1 LIIPMLLSGSL
12 FATQVNDTVWWNT
25 PGAKVI
31 EHREQNPAS
40 CSLMFYNDDGNIIF
54 DWDASGKLLV
64 IATDRRWNFPDS
76 NQMPVAVEVGDV
88 WLTNHSGSEVIDAVA
103 HGTDI
108 GFFMNQAID
117 DLLRPASRIEVK
129 ASGAN
134 LTVSLTPAKMS
145 VLLSRTRD
153 CRGAMKGGEVSRHSL
168 PSGRLDRP
176 AR

>member
-1 LIIPMLLSGSL
+1 MLLAGSL
-12 FATQVNDTVWWNT
+12 FGTQVNDTVWWNT
-25 PGAKVI
+25 PGAKVV

-64 IATDRRWNFPDS
+64 IATDRRWNFPYS

-153 CRGAMKGGEVSRHSL
+153 CRGAMQGGEVSRHSL